1 MHGKTMRSPLTLLL
15 LIFATAVLLTLVQVG
30 ALTIAFGKLG
40 LSGES
45 ALLLLLT
52 SVIGSAINLPLF
64 SMRAQ
69 AGSLEAAPETLRPL
83 LEEAMRQFKGRTTVA
98 VNVGGGL
105 VPVCFSAYL
114 MHHNPIPVF
123 EVALSVAVVALICY
137 RFSRPI
143 PGLGIGMP
151 MFVAPIAAALIA
163 LTLNEEASAPLAYIC
178 GTLGVL
184 IGADL
189 MRTSDIR
196 RMGVPVASIGGAGT
210 FDGIF
215 LTGLVAVLL
224 A

>member
-1 MHGKTMRSPLTLLL
+1 M
-15 LIFATAVLLTLVQVG
+15 LILATAALITLIQVG

-40 LSGES
+40 LSSES

-52 SVIGSAINLPLF
+52 SLLGSAVNLPLF
-64 SMRAQ
+64 SIRAQ
-69 AGSLEAAPETLRPL
+69 AGSLEAAPEALRPL
-83 LEEAMRQFKGRTTVA
+83 LEEAMRQFKGRTTIA

-105 VPVCFSAYL
+105 VPVCLSAYL

-123 EVALSVAVVALICY
+123 DVAVAVTIVALICY
-137 RFSRPI
+137 RFSRPV

-151 MFVAPIAAALIA
+151 MFVAPVAAALVA
-163 LTLNEEASAPLAYIC
+163 LMLNQEASAPLAYIC

-189 MRTSDIR
+189 MRTNDIR

>member
-1 MHGKTMRSPLTLLL
+1 MMRSPLSLLL
-15 LIFATAVLLTLVQVG
+15 LLLAAGVLLTFVQIG

-40 LSGES
+40 LSAES
-45 ALLLLLT
+45 ALLLLFVSLAG
-52 SVIGSAINLPLF
+52 SVINLPLF
-64 SMRAQ
+64 SIKAQ
-69 AGSLEAAPETLRPL
+69 PASLDDVPEALRQL
-83 LEEAMRQFKGRTTVA
+83 VAAAMSRFKGRTTVA

-105 VPVCFSAYL
+105 VPVAFSAYL
-114 MHHNPIPVF
+114 LHHHPLPAIDVLLG
-123 EVALSVAVVALICY
+123 VAAVTLVSY
-137 RFSRPI
+137 RFSRPV

-151 MFVAPIAAALIA
+151 VFVAPLAAALTA
-163 LTLNEEASAPLAYIC
+163 LLLNQEHSAPLAYIC

-189 MRTSDIR
+189 MRTADIR